1 MVAHRVRKVVG
12 AEVNEARSMV
22 IGCYSKWISIIEC

>member
-12 AEVNEARSMV
+12 AEVNEVRSMV
-22 IGCYSKWISIIEC
+22 IGYYSKWISIIEC